1 MIYRLKLGNPFETD
15 AVVNFDD
22 VNDRSDVEFLELL
35 GNLEV
40 QLFIDNHPSEGDP
53 AVTVT
58 YEMSDEAV
66 IYGLGESM
74 RGMNKRGYKYIS
86 DNTDE
91 PDQLEGKHSLYGSH
105 NFIVVKDREE
115 IFGLFFDYP
124 GKMEFDLGFTHRNE
138 IKITVPA
145 RDVNIYMIN
154 GVDIKGIVK
163 QFRKIIGQSYI
174 PPLWAF
180 GFGQSR
186 YSYETA
192 DEVREVVN
200 KYRKLGI
207 PLDSVYLD
215 IHYMDGF
222 KNFTV
227 DKKRF
232 PNFAEFV
239 EELREQGVRLV
250 PIIDAAIKNE
260 EGYQPYDEAKAK
272 GYLCTNEDNSLFGI
286 GVWPGWCNL
295 PDFLRP
301 EVRAWWGEQYAT
313 LTDAGIEGFW
323 NDMNEPAIFYTGW
336 SFGATID
343 LLDELALNENEPK
356 VEDVYRISD
365 SINAWRS
372 HNEYKHFYHKVDGKK
387 IRHDKVHNL
396 YGYMMTRGAFEGLE
410 QQLGGK
416 RPLLFSRSS
425 YIGAHRYGG
434 IWTGDNN
441 SWWSHLLL
449 NLQQLPGLN
458 MCGFLY
464 SGADTGGFG
473 YDTSEDLLMRWI
485 ALSIFTPL
493 FRNHSVI
500 GSRRQECYAFDNTE
514 GFKEII
520 ALRYRLI
527 PYLYSEYLKAALN
540 DEMLF
545 RPLGFDYEDD
555 DFAHTVEDQ
564 LLLGEGLMI
573 APVYQQ
579 NAVGRYVYLP
589 EEMLF
594 IRFKSATEY
603 KLEVLSAGH
612 HYIECALTEVPLFLR
627 RGNILPLGNVQVCTD
642 DMRHYKEAGSS
653 GELNGNDFEIISWPE
668 AEDETPRSES
678 YEMLIEVNREIV
690 VNNIFKINDEE
701 EKDQ

>member
-15 AVVNFDD
+15 AVVNFEE

-40 QLFIDNHPSEGDP
+40 QLFIDNHPSEGEP

-138 IKITVPA
+138 IKITVPV

-174 PPLWAF
+174 PPLWGF
-180 GFGQSR
+180 GYGQSR

-239 EELREQGVRLV
+239 E
-250 PIIDAAIKNE
+250 
-260 EGYQPYDEAKAK
+260 
-272 GYLCTNEDNSLFGI
+272 
-286 GVWPGWCNL
+286 
-295 PDFLRP
+295 
-301 EVRAWWGEQYAT
+301 
-313 LTDAGIEGFW
+313 
-323 NDMNEPAIFYTGW
+323 
-336 SFGATID
+336 
-343 LLDELALNENEPK
+343 
-356 VEDVYRISD
+356 
-365 SINAWRS
+365 
-372 HNEYKHFYHKVDGKK
+372 
-387 IRHDKVHNL
+387 
-396 YGYMMTRGAFEGLE
+396 
-410 QQLGGK
+410 
-416 RPLLFSRSS
+416 
-425 YIGAHRYGG
+425 
-434 IWTGDNN
+434 
-441 SWWSHLLL
+441 
-449 NLQQLPGLN
+449 
-458 MCGFLY
+458 
-464 SGADTGGFG
+464 
-473 YDTSEDLLMRWI
+473 
-485 ALSIFTPL
+485 
-493 FRNHSVI
+493 
-500 GSRRQECYAFDNTE
+500 
-514 GFKEII
+514 
-520 ALRYRLI
+520 
-527 PYLYSEYLKAALN
+527 
-540 DEMLF
+540 
-545 RPLGFDYEDD
+545 
-555 DFAHTVEDQ
+555 
-564 LLLGEGLMI
+564 
-573 APVYQQ
+573 
-579 NAVGRYVYLP
+579 
-589 EEMLF
+589 
-594 IRFKSATEY
+594 
-603 KLEVLSAGH
+603 
-612 HYIECALTEVPLFLR
+612 
-627 RGNILPLGNVQVCTD
+627 
-642 DMRHYKEAGSS
+642 
-653 GELNGNDFEIISWPE
+653 
-668 AEDETPRSES
+668 
-678 YEMLIEVNREIV
+678 
-690 VNNIFKINDEE
+690 
-701 EKDQ
+701 